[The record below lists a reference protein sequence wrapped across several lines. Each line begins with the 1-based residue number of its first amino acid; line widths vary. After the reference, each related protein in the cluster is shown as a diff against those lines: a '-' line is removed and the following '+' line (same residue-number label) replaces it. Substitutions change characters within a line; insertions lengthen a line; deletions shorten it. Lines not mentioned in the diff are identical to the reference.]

1 MRWVGWVLLCICFL
15 MAYLLR
21 LSAGVLRIPLEADFA
36 LSATAFGAMSSMV
49 FYAYTLMQIPVGA
62 LADSKGVRFTV
73 TAGMTAAGA
82 GAFIFSLAPAPWLLF
97 VGRILMGMGVA
108 VAFISSVLFLAD
120 NFSGELFGTLSG
132 ITSFIGNTGGILAQA
147 SLALMIAAL
156 TWRTTFSILGA
167 VCLAL
172 ALGCY
177 LTIPS
182 GGGGVPVSIASLA
195 AGVRSVLSKWRIYPV
210 CVSYTATSA
219 CSLVLSGTW
228 GVSWVTSVLS
238 RPDGPFFVSLLAA
251 GTMCGAVAAGR
262 MSDTMRSRKKPLI
275 LFAGCQ
281 VGVWIIL
288 TFAGHLLGDIALG
301 TLFFFLGFVAGSI
314 VVSWAIAKEMN
325 PGHMGLAVAVI
336 NTAAFFGVAVITS
349 LIGVFLDM
357 GAALPAREAYRNAFL
372 LPLGGAA
379 IGFALSFMAPETF
392 GGWKE

>member
-1 MRWVGWVLLCICFL
+1 M
-15 MAYLLR
+15 
-21 LSAGVLRIPLEADFA
+21 
-36 LSATAFGAMSSMV
+36 
-49 FYAYTLMQIPVGA
+49 
-62 LADSKGVRFTV
+62 
-73 TAGMTAAGA
+73 
-82 GAFIFSLAPAPWLLF
+82 
-97 VGRILMGMGVA
+97 
-108 VAFISSVLFLAD
+108 
-120 NFSGELFGTLSG
+120 
-132 ITSFIGNTGGILAQA
+132 
-147 SLALMIAAL
+147 
-156 TWRTTFSILGA
+156 
-167 VCLAL
+167 
-172 ALGCY
+172 
-177 LTIPS
+177 
-182 GGGGVPVSIASLA
+182 
-195 AGVRSVLSKWRIYPV
+195 
-210 CVSYTATSA
+210 
-219 CSLVLSGTW
+219 
-228 GVSWVTSVLS
+228 TSVLS